1 MFMQTIINY
10 PRNPQL
16 IFFLVFELRNDT
28 SLISFDSSNTKEEI
42 FSHPYKHTINLPCNP
57 EKSNVLLF
65 YLLFDQEM

>member
-1 MFMQTIINY
+1 MQTIINY

-42 FSHPYKHTINLPCNP
+42 FSHPYTHTINLPCNP